1 MKDNINIEELF
12 KDKFEGFEGQ
22 VDPSAWANISQSL
35 ANGAATTGGAVSG
48 GPSSIAKVAIVAG
61 LVGVTSVTAWYFS
74 SGDNNE
80 NIVAN
85 DTQEQVENNE
95 ESQEDDVK
103 TMGNNILVND
113 TNDPVIQERVEE
125 IEEGLSQTQFNP
137 EFIDNESVE
146 SVLASHSIGNGLVVN
161 QNPGNGN
168 TVVNNNG
175 DQVNPENKIE
185 NNEVVDPVENG
196 GQTVEIPKPVEK
208 AEIKHNLKYSFDDE
222 DGNIVAFK
230 SNAKNHNSVVWSF
243 GDGTEGTGDAVTHAY
258 ERPGTYEVEMTVT
271 GEGQADVIK
280 RKIVI
285 EGTSSLGAIA
295 NVFTP
300 NGDGRNDYFFV
311 KSKGMEIFYVSIK
324 NERGEEVYTSNDP
337 NFEWNGQLPD
347 GSVQKGGY
355 IVVIIAEGEDGQVFK
370 EMKALR
376 VE

>member
-175 DQVNPENKIE
+175 DNWDN
-185 NNEVVDPVENG
+185 D
-196 GQTVEIPKPVEK
+196 
-208 AEIKHNLKYSFDDE
+208 
-222 DGNIVAFK
+222 
-230 SNAKNHNSVVWSF
+230 
-243 GDGTEGTGDAVTHAY
+243 TE
-258 ERPGTYEVEMTVT
+258 
-271 GEGQADVIK
+271 
-280 RKIVI
+280 
-285 EGTSSLGAIA
+285 
-295 NVFTP
+295 
-300 NGDGRNDYFFV
+300 
-311 KSKGMEIFYVSIK
+311 
-324 NERGEEVYTSNDP
+324 
-337 NFEWNGQLPD
+337 
-347 GSVQKGGY
+347 
-355 IVVIIAEGEDGQVFK
+355 
-370 EMKALR
+370 
-376 VE
+376 